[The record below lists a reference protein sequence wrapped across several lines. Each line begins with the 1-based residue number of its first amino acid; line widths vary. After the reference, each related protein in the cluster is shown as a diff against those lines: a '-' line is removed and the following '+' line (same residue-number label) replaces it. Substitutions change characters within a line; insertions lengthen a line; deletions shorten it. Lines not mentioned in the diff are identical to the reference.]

1 MPPARKTVAAA
12 GAGRG
17 PLLGAHV
24 SVAGGL
30 ATAPERGR
38 TIGAD
43 VIQIFSKQNTRWMGK
58 ALEEDEARAFRE
70 AGARTGIP
78 TAAIHCA
85 YLINLA
91 SAKEA
96 VRTRSLYALED
107 EASRAAM
114 LGVPY
119 LVMHPGSCG
128 EDQEDVGIA
137 RIASALK
144 EFGRFPEG
152 LSLLLENTAGQGSS
166 IGRTMEQIRR
176 ILDAAGAPSDVA
188 VCLDSAHLFEAG
200 YDIASEAGWQVFL
213 DELGRSA
220 ILALVR
226 MWHLNDSKTGGG
238 SRVDRHFHI
247 GEGTIG
253 LAAFGRIMAHPA
265 FRTLPIVL
273 ETPKDGADEFEMD
286 IRNLAALKKVRRAA
300 AREAFRQAEPREGGA

>member
-1 MPPARKTVAAA
+1 M
-12 GAGRG
+12 
-17 PLLGAHV
+17 

-30 ATAPERGR
+30 ETAPERGR

-43 VIQIFSKQNTRWMGK
+43 VIQIFSKHNTRWMGK

-78 TAAIHCA
+78 TAAVHCA

-107 EASRAAM
+107 EAARAAM

-128 EDQEDVGIA
+128 DDPEETGIE

-144 EFGRFPEG
+144 GFGRFPQG
-152 LSLLLENTAGQGSS
+152 VSLLLENTAGQGSS

-176 ILDAAGAPSDVA
+176 ILDAAGAPPDVA

-200 YDIASEAGWQVFL
+200 YDIATEGGWQAFL
-213 DELGRSA
+213 DEAGRFG
-220 ILALVR
+220 ILPRVR
-226 MWHLNDSKTGGG
+226 MWHLNDSKTGAG

-247 GEGTIG
+247 GEGRIG
-253 LAAFGRIMAHPA
+253 LPAFGRIMAHPA
-265 FRTLPIVL
+265 FGATPMVL

-286 IRNLAALKKVRRAA
+286 IRNHAALRRL
-300 AREAFRQAEPREGGA
+300 RDG